1 MPASPP
7 HRPRIVVLGGT
18 GQLGAALARAGGP
31 DVRALPRPAADVTDQ
46 AGLRSALITARADI
60 VINAAAYTAV
70 DRAESEPRPC
80 FAVNRDGA
88 GNVAAVCAAL
98 GIPLVHLST
107 DYVFDGRKGAPYVED
122 DARNPLNAYG
132 AAKAAGEDLVLARH
146 ERALVLRTAWLFGLD
161 RPNFVRTVMRLALA
175 GRPLRFVADQQGS
188 PTPAPGLAR
197 VVLAMA
203 GRLLEGSAR
212 GGIVHAA
219 GAPHATW
226 HDVAASAVAAVFPAW
241 QRPHVAAITT
251 EAYPTPA
258 RRPADTRLDCARL
271 HAEHGI
277 EAPDWMRALPRL
289 AAALA
294 AQEADQLRNDAVA
307 PAPVP
312 TPGPQPAPALH
323 AGD

>member
-1 MPASPP
+1 MPASPQ
-7 HRPRIVVLGGT
+7 HGPRIVVLGGT

-31 DVRALPRPAADVTDQ
+31 DVRALSRAAADVTD
-46 AGLRSALITARADI
+46 AAALRSALVAARADI

-70 DRAESEPRPC
+70 DRAESEPGPC

-88 GNVAAVCAAL
+88 GNAASVCAAL

-107 DYVFDGRKGAPYVED
+107 DYVFDGRKGAPYLEN

-146 ERALVLRTAWLFGLD
+146 ERAIILRTAWLFGLD

-175 GRPLRFVADQQGS
+175 GRPLRFVADQHGS

-203 GRLLEGSAR
+203 ARLHEGTAR

-226 HDVAASAVAAVFPAW
+226 HDVASSAVAAVFPAW
-241 QRPHVAAITT
+241 QRPPVAAITT
-251 EAYPTPA
+251 DAYPTPA
-258 RRPADTRLDCARL
+258 RRPADTRIDCTRL
-271 HAEHGI
+271 RTEHGI
-277 EAPDWMRALPRL
+277 EVPDWVRALPRL

-294 AQEADQLRNDAVA
+294 AQEADRLRSEAASEVSA
-307 PAPVP
+307 RPSL
-312 TPGPQPAPALH
+312 QPAPALH
-323 AGD
+323 AGE

>member
-1 MPASPP
+1 MRASPR
-7 HRPRIVVLGGT
+7 HGPRIIVLGGA

-31 DVRALPRPAADVTDQ
+31 DVRALSRTAADVTD
-46 AGLRSALITARADI
+46 AAALCSALVTARADI

-70 DRAESEPRPC
+70 DRAESEPQRC

-88 GNVAAVCAAL
+88 GNVASACAAL
-98 GIPLVHLST
+98 AIPLVHLST
-107 DYVFDGRKGAPYVED
+107 DYVFDGRKGAPYVEG

-146 ERALVLRTAWLFGLD
+146 ERAIVLRTAWLFGLD
-161 RPNFVRTVMRLALA
+161 RPNFVRSVMRLALA
-175 GRPLRFVADQQGS
+175 GRPLRIVADQQGS

-197 VVLAMA
+197 VVLTMA
-203 GRLLEGSAR
+203 ARLAEGTAR

-226 HDVAASAVAAVFPAW
+226 HDVAVSAIAAVFPAW

-258 RRPADTRLDCARL
+258 RRPADTRLDCTRL
-271 HAEHGI
+271 ITEHGL
-277 EAPDWMRALPRL
+277 EAPDWARALPRL

-294 AQEADQLRNDAVA
+294 AQEADRLRSDAA
-307 PAPVP
+307 DATPRP
-312 TPGPQPAPALH
+312 PGPPGPALH
-323 AGD
+323 AGE